1 MTNLRHPD
9 LRIRD
14 IRKIIS
20 YKYHY
25 DAVRWEQG
33 LEEKNEWVFA
43 SLENKVYQER
53 LFGWLVSK
61 NIPLMCELL
70 LIDPGYSKIQK
81 LRWEE
86 ILSNLERYFGN
97 NAFHLYDID
106 LKWVL
111 EYSTTQVARFGRIS
125 EKANT

>member
-1 MTNLRHPD
+1 MTNLRHPS

-20 YKYHY
+20 YK
-25 DAVRWEQG
+25 DQAVIWEQG

-43 SLENKVYQER
+43 SLENKVYEEKLR
-53 LFGWLVSK
+53 VWLASK
-61 NIPLMCELL
+61 NIPLMCESL

-86 ILSNLERYFGN
+86 ILSNPERFFGN
-97 NAFHLYDID
+97 YAFHLYDID

-125 EKANT
+125 EKANSE

>member
-1 MTNLRHPD
+1 MANLRHPS

-20 YKYHY
+20 YKYFE
-25 DAVRWEQG
+25 WEQR
-33 LEEKNEWVFA
+33 LEDETEWVFA
-43 SLENKVYQER
+43 SLENEVYKQK
-53 LFGWLVSK
+53 LLVWLASK
-61 NIPLMCELL
+61 NIPPLCELL

-86 ILSNLERYFGN
+86 ILSNPERYFGN
-97 NAFHLYDID
+97 YAFHLYDID

-111 EYSTTQVARFGRIS
+111 EYSKTQVVRFGRIP
-125 EKANT
+125 EKTNM